1 MTSPSDTKSVP
12 SEKQQLIKLALEMG
26 PLVLFFV
33 INSMYGIF
41 AGTTVLVV
49 STIVSLVA
57 SRIVLR
63 RTPIMPLVGGSF
75 ILVFGILTL
84 VFEDDTFIKIK
95 PTIVNMLFAS
105 ALATGLL
112 LKRNWLK
119 LLFESAFQLPDDIW
133 RILTWRWA
141 GFFVLLAVLNELVW
155 RTQTT
160 DFWVAFKVWGILPLT
175 IVFSLTQLPLIM
187 RHRTDQ
193 APESGD

>member
-1 MTSPSDTKSVP
+1 MSLSRDQQNTPSD
-12 SEKQQLIKLALEMG
+12 KQQLIKLALEMG
-26 PLVLFFV
+26 PLLLFFV
-33 INSMYGIF
+33 VNSLYGIF

-49 STIVSLVA
+49 ATIVSLVT

-95 PTIVNMLFAS
+95 PTIVNLLFAG
-105 ALATGLL
+105 ALTTGLL
-112 LKRNWLK
+112 LGRNWLK

-133 RILTWRWA
+133 RVLTWRWA
-141 GFFVLLAVLNELVW
+141 AFFVLLAVLNELVW

-160 DFWVAFKVWGILPLT
+160 DFWVAFKVWGILPIT

-193 APESGD
+193 VPEDGA

>member
-1 MTSPSDTKSVP
+1 MTSPADTKSAP
-12 SEKQQLIKLALEMG
+12 SEKQQLVKLALEMG

-33 INSMYGIF
+33 VNSIYGIF

-49 STIVSLVA
+49 ATVVSLVA
-57 SRIVLR
+57 SRIILR

-84 VFEDDTFIKIK
+84 VFEDDIFIKIK
-95 PTIVNMLFAS
+95 PTIVNMLFA
-105 ALATGLL
+105 
-112 LKRNWLK
+112 
-119 LLFESAFQLPDDIW
+119 FQLPDDIW
-133 RILTWRWA
+133 SVLTWRWA